1 MNSPNSTKPTIG
13 VIGLKGLPA
22 FGGAATAGE
31 NIINRLKNDF
41 DFVVYAVSSHV
52 KPGFMP
58 GGFRQK
64 VFKSVPLHKLNIF
77 LYYLR
82 SAIHALFAENYAL
95 IHLHHIDGAFILPLL
110 RLKYKVISTAHAR
123 TFESGKW
130 SAFIN
135 IILKG
140 NEQIFLH
147 LSNCVTSVGKPLQET
162 YQGMVKKR
170 IRYIPNGIDVSFLKD
185 VSDIQSRSGYLLF
198 SAGRI
203 IPLKGLHF
211 LINALHRMNSHEKLI
226 VLGDLNQVAQ
236 YKSDIEKL
244 SSGLNVEFKGMIRD
258 KTALFDYIRHADLF
272 VFPSISETMSIML
285 LEVAS
290 LNVPIICSDIK
301 ANKAVFSEQE
311 VLFFKSESEDD
322 LTEKLN
328 WAMINPAAMQKKS
341 ETALHKLKANYDWDK
356 IVVQYCDVYKE
367 FLN

>member
-1 MNSPNSTKPTIG
+1 MDNPNSAKPAIG

-31 NIINRLKNDF
+31 NIINRLKDDF

-52 KPGFMP
+52 QPGYIP
-58 GGFRQK
+58 LGFRQK
-64 VFKSVPLHKLNIF
+64 VFKSVPFHKLNII
-77 LYYLR
+77 LYYFR
-82 SAIHALFAENYAL
+82 SAFHALFAENYAL

-110 RLKYKVISTAHAR
+110 RLKYKIISTAHAR

-135 IILKG
+135 LILKG
-140 NEQIFLH
+140 NERIFLH

-170 IRYIPNGIDVSFLKD
+170 IRYIPNGIDVSFLKEEP
-185 VSDIQSRSGYLLF
+185 DIKNNAGYLLF

-211 LINALHRMNSHEKLI
+211 LMKALHRLNSHEKLI
-226 VLGDLNQVAQ
+226 VLGDLDQVAQ
-236 YKSDIEKL
+236 YKSEIEKL
-244 SSGLNVEFKGMIRD
+244 SAGLNVEFKGMIRD
-258 KTALFDYIRHADLF
+258 KTALFRYIRQAGLF
-272 VFPSISETMSIML
+272 VFPSTSETMSIML

-301 ANKAVFSEQE
+301 ANKAVFGEQE
-311 VLFFKSESEDD
+311 VLFFKSESESD
-322 LTEKLN
+322 LTEKLT
-328 WAMINPAAMQKKS
+328 WAMNNPAEMQKKS
-341 ETALHKLKANYDWDK
+341 EKALHKLKTSYDWDK
-356 IVVQYCDVYKE
+356 IVLQYCDVYKE